1 MKAEGSNIQAV
12 VNFCDT
18 STCSNLGT
26 ISGIILKFGFLFPS
40 KFESQMFCT
49 FNIVWGMLI
58 RFLKSALNFCSS
70 RLLQIAFFP
79 QLRYSMYAAASTSSC
94 SSSLSAG
101 HEKGAAPGQN
111 GHLPELSP
119 AACPL
124 RARTAARR
132 AWGLVAS
139 ARDHP
144 VPRIVFGGDRSAL
157 RKYF

>member
-49 FNIVWGMLI
+49 FNIVWGMLR

-79 QLRYSMYAAASTSSC
+79 QLRYSMYAAASTSVKLQLQS

-101 HEKGAAPGQN
+101 HEKGAAPPEWAPSRA
-111 GHLPELSP
+111 LPCRL
-119 AACPL
+119 PL
-124 RARTAARR
+124 EGTYRR
-132 AWGLVAS
+132 PQGLGT
-139 ARDHP
+139 RGKRP
-144 VPRIVFGGDRSAL
+144 
-157 RKYF
+157 